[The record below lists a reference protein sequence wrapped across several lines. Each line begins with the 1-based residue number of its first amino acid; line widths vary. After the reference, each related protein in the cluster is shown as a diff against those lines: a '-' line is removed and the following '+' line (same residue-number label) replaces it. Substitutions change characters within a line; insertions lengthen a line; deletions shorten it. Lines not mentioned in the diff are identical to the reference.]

1 MMKID
6 YEATFSID
14 ICEPSLKAITQAFFQ
29 LQSLLLSD
37 FFGKV
42 VRVFAEHYMRL
53 KRKPFSCPQCG
64 NREAFIWKSR
74 RRNMTPLLTIFGMV
88 NLPQLQIKCS
98 CCGRKMYI
106 TRKLLRVE
114 ARKKIPRVTV
124 MKLGLLGA
132 LTTFRV
138 AQKIVKMF
146 GWTLDRMTIWRSVQR
161 VAKEIHFDV
170 DENELA
176 MGQADGTGIPIREIR
191 KRGKEL
197 KVFVQLKHIGGIR
210 IAGLAI
216 GNYEGEWEKLFEPLL
231 EGLRKFKQFFLVTD
245 GDTSILKGLGDR
257 VKVIFQRCLWHI
269 PHQFKWYLWKDG
281 VKQKSREWI
290 YALAELLEIC
300 AIRSYVNDEK
310 VIRQMV
316 HRKEERLS
324 VLIAFCRQKG
334 WSHCTTYL
342 ENAAPDMFTGLLNR
356 LQGKTVS
363 LVERVMRTVN
373 MRINVGK
380 WSIEGALNAT
390 KIRLAYYYNGFDP
403 DLEPAT

>member
-1 MMKID
+1 MKID
-6 YEATFSID
+6 YEANFTID
-14 ICEPSLKAITQAFFQ
+14 ISEPTLKAITQAFFQ
-29 LQSLLLSD
+29 LQSMLLSD
-37 FFGKV
+37 FFGKI
-42 VRVFAEHYMRL
+42 VRVFAAHYMRL
-53 KRKPFSCPQCG
+53 QRKPFSCPQCG
-64 NREAFIWKSR
+64 NRQEFIWKSR
-74 RRNMTPLLTIFGMV
+74 KRKMTPLLTIFGMV

-98 CCGRKMYI
+98 CCGHKMYI
-106 TRKLLRVE
+106 TRKLLGVE

-146 GWTLDRMTIWRSVQR
+146 GWVLDRMTIWRSVQR
-161 VAKEIHFDV
+161 VANEIHFDV

-176 MGQADGTGIPIREIR
+176 MGQADGTGIPIRGIR

-197 KVFVQLKHIGGIR
+197 KVFVQLKRTGGIR

-281 VKQKSREWI
+281 VKRKSRKWI

-324 VLIAFCRQKG
+324 ELIAYCRQEG
-334 WSHCTTYL
+334 WKHCTTYL
-342 ENAAPDMFTGLLNR
+342 ENAASDMFTGLLNR

-403 DLEPAT
+403 DLEPVT